1 MLRQLKF
8 LTIFGLIAA
17 AGYISGLIK
26 GKDDRPFNYSGLPN
40 SCFVNSIVHAS
51 KANLIIKAEGTA
63 SPFATIYG
71 FMFKYND
78 EILLIGEDKAKTY
91 GHAIC
96 IFEFKNK
103 LWAYDD
109 RYGTMYIGPASAQ
122 LLYKEKVNVWASKTY
137 GVKISDSFIIDDWML
152 PQLEMSAP
160 KTN

>member
-8 LTIFGLIAA
+8 LAIFGLIAG
-17 AGYISGLIK
+17 AGYFSGFIK
-26 GKDDRPFNYSGLPN
+26 GKDERAFSYSGLPN
-40 SCFVNSIVHAS
+40 SCFINSLIHAS

-78 EILLIGEDKAKTY
+78 EIILLGEEKAKIY

-109 RYGTMYIGPASAQ
+109 RYGTMYIGEAGPQ
-122 LLYKEKVNVWASKTY
+122 LMYKEKIGAWVSKAY
-137 GVKISDSFIIDDWML
+137 GVKISDSFVIDDWVL
-152 PQLEMSAP
+152 PNLEISA
-160 KTN
+160 KKD